1 LKDVGK
7 VLFSVPS
14 QDDKSCTLYLMD
26 LVNGNKVKIKTGF
39 EGNILSCEVS
49 KGEQG
54 ILIKSLSGNG
64 TLKYYLFNGKGKFLD
79 LQNALKSQ
87 VKFATY
93 FP

>member
-1 LKDVGK
+1 
-7 VLFSVPS
+7 
-14 QDDKSCTLYLMD
+14 QDNKSCTLYLMD
-26 LVNGNKVKIKTGF
+26 LVNGNRAKIKDGF
-39 EGNILSCEVS
+39 EDNILNYEVS

-64 TLKYYLFNGKGKFLD
+64 TLKHYLFNGKEKFLG

-93 FP
+93 FL

>member
-1 LKDVGK
+1 
-7 VLFSVPS
+7 
-14 QDDKSCTLYLMD
+14 MD
-26 LVNGNKVKIKTGF
+26 LVNGNRAKIKDGF
-39 EGNILSCEVS
+39 EDNILNYEVS

-64 TLKYYLFNGKGKFLD
+64 TLKHYLFNGKEKFLD

-93 FP
+93 FS

>member
-1 LKDVGK
+1 
-7 VLFSVPS
+7 
-14 QDDKSCTLYLMD
+14 MD
-26 LVNGNKVKIKTGF
+26 LVNGNRAKIKDGF
-39 EGNILSCEVS
+39 EDNILNYEVS

-54 ILIKSLSGNG
+54 ILIKSLFGNG
-64 TLKYYLFNGKGKFLD
+64 TLKYYLFNGKEKFLD